1 MSLKENFEAILTEKK
16 LPSNYREIENGH
28 HLYRFQFRVTK
39 TTALVVEVII
49 QNTDKP
55 SSDAQIIFRNIHS
68 VMDYNKR
75 GEALELINELN
86 EMKTGY
92 YSLFLAGDGEIFLR
106 SLLRMTE
113 DATPLYETIV
123 FGSGIS
129 RNLKVEL
136 DKVLGTRPE

>member
-1 MSLKENFEAILTEKK
+1 MSLKENFEAILKEKK
-16 LPSNYREIENGH
+16 LPASYQEIEDGH

-39 TTALVVEVII
+39 ELALVVEVII

-55 SSDAQIIFRNIHS
+55 SSDAQIIFRNIHT

-113 DATPLYETIV
+113 EATPLYETIV
-123 FGSGIS
+123 FGSAIA
-129 RNLKVEL
+129 RNLKMEL
-136 DKVLGTRPE
+136 DNTLGTRPE